1 MEDEKKEL
9 EVLKDIINQM
19 KITLCYMKDCDNVTT
34 TEYHMFELYLDE
46 LEDRATKLEI
56 DIHGCI
62 LEEV

>member
-9 EVLKDIINQM
+9 EVLKETIKHM
-19 KITLCYMKDCDNVTT
+19 KKAQECMKECYNVTV
-34 TEYHMFELYLDE
+34 TEYQMFGLYLDD